1 MLNLSHN
8 CFRETGGVEIGD
20 AIGKLVVYHLLSS
33 FSLFALYS
41 VRGVCMTVLV
51 RACVGAYEGVCP

>member
-33 FSLFALYS
+33 FSLFALYI
-41 VRGVCMTVLV
+41 VRGVCMTV
-51 RACVGAYEGVCP
+51 